1 MKNKSYLLAIS
12 LLFLLLGLLF
22 LSNFFS
28 GKNIYTITYNSDFK
42 YVLEVKKSYIKV
54 NKYDVIEC
62 IKAPC
67 EPIKIDSFNVSYK
80 EEYKKFIESLFR
92 NSISNELTINY
103 SDLDNDDIKIMS
115 LIVSEKIK
123 KSKYPYKI
131 IDSSE
136 YDTRYENRG
145 YYIDSL
151 EKIVTISMGLKNTG
165 GYSISINRIVE
176 EDNTIK
182 IYVNEIKLDSDIVV
196 TQELTIPLVQIKFSK
211 LPDNIFVYNAFNNEE
226 FQMIK

>member
-42 YVLEVKKSYIKV
+42 YVLEVKKYYIKV

-62 IKAPC
+62 IKTPC

-165 GYSISINRIVE
+165 GYSVSINRIVE

-182 IYVNEIKLDSDIVV
+182 IYVNEIKPDSDIVV
-196 TQELTIPLVQIKFSK
+196 TQELTIPLVQINFSK
-211 LPDNIFVYNAFNNEE
+211 LPDNIFVYNTRDNEE